1 MDSLEI
7 KDETYDNIL
16 KVSYSYSIYD
26 NLNKEDT
33 KEDYKDICD
42 KIKPVDNSSVD
53 TGSKTLCKKIIK
65 NLKNIKNLK
74 DGEHNERCMHYRYW
88 IYHEVKKLFK
98 NESDHKHVNDVL
110 TNFSDIESKI
120 NQKIEHYG
128 CRYFFLHKN
137 IEELKDK
144 MEEKYLYD
152 YFKNHAS
159 IKTKE
164 TCERVKSNEYKKYLN
179 YIKDLFI
186 KHTQDKCCFYGD
198 CPSYINCDDMYNPDK
213 LIAKLAS
220 GTNESC
226 DNLEKG
232 DTSLKPG
239 KEATSGSSNEND
251 KIPFYFMNCKFHEK
265 GIYTGCSLVKTQLED
280 TSKSV
285 NSGRREKNP
294 DSENSAEGKDTTSP
308 EKEDLRWKLG
318 TRRVPHKSNT
328 GKENVYDVIEYS
340 DELHE
345 NKITIRRKDFGTYKL
360 KDKEPKSYEAFLE
373 KIEELEFNSDNGPPK
388 GIPNDVTFLGKTMK
402 ELDKNNIFNMLN
414 NSYVRFGMS
423 SALGLGIFILLFVY
437 FKFTPLGSCFR
448 NRSSNKYKNNNYFS
462 EEIPTES
469 PPRKTISGNANPQRK
484 SATINY
490 KKDSAGE
497 NFQRN
502 TSRENPQRNLSRE
515 NSQRNTSRGNSQ
527 RNSSRENPQ
536 RNSSRENPQ
545 RNSSRGNSQRNSSR
559 ENPQRNSS
567 RGNSQRNTSRENS
580 QRDSSRENSQRN
592 TSRENSQRNTS
603 RGNSQRNSSR
613 ENPQRNSSRE
623 NPQRNSSRGNSQRN
637 SSRENPQ
644 RNSSRGNSQRNSSR
658 ENSQRN
664 TSRENSQRNTS
675 RENSQ
680 RNSPKENS
688 QNKRLRI
695 AYHPT

>member
-7 KDETYDNIL
+7 KDETYDEIL
-16 KVSYSYSIYD
+16 KDSPSHSIYND
-26 NLNKEDT
+26 LNNED
-33 KEDYKDICD
+33 KQEDYKDICD
-42 KIKPVDNSSVD
+42 KFNSVSNSSVD
-53 TGSKTLCKKIIK
+53 NSSKTLCKKIIK
-65 NLKNIKNLK
+65 NLKNIKKLK
-74 DGEHNERCMHYRYW
+74 DGEHNERCMHYQYW
-88 IYHEVKKLFK
+88 IYHEVKKMFK
-98 NESDHKHVNDVL
+98 EKSDYQHVDAIVNK
-110 TNFSDIESKI
+110 FSDIENEIYKKSD
-120 NQKIEHYG
+120 HYG
-128 CRYFFLHKN
+128 CRYYFHHKD
-137 IEELKDK
+137 IKELNDK

-159 IKTKE
+159 IKTKK

-198 CPSYINCDDMYNPDK
+198 CHSYINCDDMYNPDK
-213 LIAKLAS
+213 LISKLTS
-220 GTNESC
+220 NNNESC
-226 DNLEKG
+226 ENLEKE
-232 DTSLKPG
+232 DASLKSG
-239 KEATSGSSNEND
+239 NEAASGSSNEND
-251 KIPFYFMNCKFHEK
+251 KIPFYFMKCKFEEK
-265 GIYTGCSLVKTQLED
+265 GVYTGCALVETHLED
-280 TSKSV
+280 TGKSAS
-285 NSGRREKNP
+285 SGTSGKNP
-294 DSENSAEGKDTTSP
+294 NSENSAEGKDTTSP

-388 GIPNDVTFLGKTMK
+388 GIPNDVTFLGKTIK

-423 SALGLGIFILLFVY
+423 STLGLGIFILLFVY

-497 NFQRN
+497 N
-502 TSRENPQRNLSRE
+502 SR
-515 NSQRNTSRGNSQ
+515 
-527 RNSSRENPQ
+527 
-536 RNSSRENPQ
+536 
-545 RNSSRGNSQRNSSR
+545 
-559 ENPQRNSS
+559 
-567 RGNSQRNTSRENS
+567 RNTSRENS

-603 RGNSQRNSSR
+603 RENSQRNTSR
-613 ENPQRNSSRE
+613 E
-623 NPQRNSSRGNSQRN
+623 
-637 SSRENPQ
+637 
-644 RNSSRGNSQRNSSR
+644 NSQRNSSR

-664 TSRENSQRNTS
+664 TSRENSQRNS
-675 RENSQ
+675 SKDNSQ
-680 RNSPKENS
+680 S
-688 QNKRLRI
+688 KRLRI

>member
-7 KDETYDNIL
+7 KDETYDKIL
-16 KVSYSYSIYD
+16 KDSHSYSIYND
-26 NLNKEDT
+26 LNSEDT

-42 KIKPVDNSSVD
+42 KFNSVGNSSVD
-53 TGSKTLCKKIIK
+53 NDSKTLCKKIIK

-88 IYHEVKKLFK
+88 IYHEVKKMLK
-98 NESDHKHVNDVL
+98 NESNNKNVNDVL
-110 TNFSDIESKI
+110 TNFFGMEGEINKKSDY
-120 NQKIEHYG
+120 YG

-159 IKTKE
+159 IKTKQ
-164 TCERVKSNEYKKYLN
+164 TCVHVTPDEYKKYLN
-179 YIKDLFI
+179 SIKNLFT

-285 NSGRREKNP
+285 NSGTSGKNP
-294 DSENSAEGKDTTSP
+294 NSENSAEGKDTTSP

-328 GKENVYDVIEYS
+328 GEENAYDVIEYS

-360 KDKEPKSYEAFLE
+360 QTGKSESYEAFLE
-373 KIEELEFNSDNGPPK
+373 NIEKLNFKTDDGNPEGTPNG
-388 GIPNDVTFLGKTMK
+388 VTFLGKTIK

-490 KKDSAGE
+490 KNNSAGE
-497 NFQRN
+497 NF
-502 TSRENPQRNLSRE
+502 
-515 NSQRNTSRGNSQ
+515 Q

-536 RNSSRENPQ
+536 RNL
-545 RNSSRGNSQRNSSR
+545 
-559 ENPQRNSS
+559 
-567 RGNSQRNTSRENS
+567 
-580 QRDSSRENSQRN
+580 SRENSQRN

-603 RGNSQRNSSR
+603 RGNSQRNTSRGNSRRNTSR
-613 ENPQRNSSRE
+613 ENPQRNLSRE
-623 NPQRNSSRGNSQRN
+623 NSQRN
-637 SSRENPQ
+637 SSRE
-644 RNSSRGNSQRNSSR
+644 NSQRNSSR

-680 RNSPKENS
+680 RNTSRENS
-688 QNKRLRI
+688 QRNSSKDNYQSKRLRI